1 MKYLITLA
9 LLCSVNFA
17 WAATITGRV
26 VGIADGD
33 TITVLDNTNT
43 QYKIRLSGIDAP
55 EKKQDFGNA
64 SKKTLSE
71 LVFNKQVT
79 VDWTKEDR
87 YGRIVGKVLLN
98 GVDINLQQVKTGMAW
113 FYRKYQSELTQD
125 DRMKYLHAEE
135 DAIERRV
142 GLWQLANPVA
152 PWDFRKARR

>member
-9 LLCSVNFA
+9 LLCSVNFV

-113 FYRKYQSELTQD
+113 FYRKYQSELAQD

-142 GLWQLANPVA
+142 GLWQLVNPIA